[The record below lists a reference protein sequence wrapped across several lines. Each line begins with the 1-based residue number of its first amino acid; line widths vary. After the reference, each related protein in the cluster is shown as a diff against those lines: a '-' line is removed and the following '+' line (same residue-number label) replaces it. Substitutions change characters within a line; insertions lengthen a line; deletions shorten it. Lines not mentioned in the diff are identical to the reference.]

1 VLNEYLAKVGGKEAI
16 LAAWQ
21 EKKATAKKGKKRGRA
36 STGTE
41 ATNGTKRGRKNGHP
55 KDGSPPVSASKVEWK
70 PPSGSWEEHVTHV
83 DACEGNEGTVVVY
96 LTWKTG
102 QKTQHPLAAVYKRCP
117 QQMLRFYESHLFVF
131 SSLPLPNLTNTSL
144 GSLRRTMMPSKR
156 PHQKERQIPLPAS
169 NPPCQFSF
177 GHSSDSR
184 TFPMIQYQML
194 HIHIPRTLILFEQYV
209 PPVNSTN
216 SCMALKEGS
225 GYPVLLGQAHRIC
238 NLAPEQIKGK
248 RIICEG
254 FCAIYACGCLP
265 IRLANQSASV
275 PLRAERGPAIRTCT
289 LYISPRAQILRIYS
303 QNAPPQEIF
312 IA

>member
-1 VLNEYLAKVGGKEAI
+1 MLNEYLAKVGGKEAI

-156 PHQKERQIPLPAS
+156 PHQKRTTNSSTGFEPAMSILRTHQCFSNVPNDTIPDAS
-169 NPPCQFSF
+169 YS
-177 GHSSDSR
+177 HSSHFD
-184 TFPMIQYQML
+184 
-194 HIHIPRTLILFEQYV
+194 
-209 PPVNSTN
+209 
-216 SCMALKEGS
+216 
-225 GYPVLLGQAHRIC
+225 
-238 NLAPEQIKGK
+238 
-248 RIICEG
+248 
-254 FCAIYACGCLP
+254 
-265 IRLANQSASV
+265 
-275 PLRAERGPAIRTCT
+275 
-289 LYISPRAQILRIYS
+289 
-303 QNAPPQEIF
+303 F
-312 IA
+312 I

>member
-1 VLNEYLAKVGGKEAI
+1 MPPQITDDEASDVSNASPAPATIKQEKKGKEKPKPKVVEEVEESLMVESEKEEDEDDDDEPVGPDEYVVESIRSHIVDEDTGELKFEVKWEGYEKASDRTWEPEENLETASKVLNEYLAKVGGKEAI

-117 QQMLRFYESHLFVF
+117 QQMLRFYESHLVF
-131 SSLPLPNLTNTSL
+131 KKN
-144 GSLRRTMMPSKR
+144 
-156 PHQKERQIPLPAS
+156 
-169 NPPCQFSF
+169 
-177 GHSSDSR
+177 DD
-184 TFPMIQYQML
+184 
-194 HIHIPRTLILFEQYV
+194 
-209 PPVNSTN
+209 
-216 SCMALKEGS
+216 
-225 GYPVLLGQAHRIC
+225 
-238 NLAPEQIKGK
+238 
-248 RIICEG
+248 
-254 FCAIYACGCLP
+254 
-265 IRLANQSASV
+265 
-275 PLRAERGPAIRTCT
+275 AE
-289 LYISPRAQILRIYS
+289 
-303 QNAPPQEIF
+303 
-312 IA
+312 